1 MLANKRI
8 LVLEGSSKQVMMPY
22 KEDAYSIRVVN
33 LNIGSVELLRSKGG
47 VNDEYIITVLFRAG
61 CMG

>member
-1 MLANKRI
+1 
-8 LVLEGSSKQVMMPY
+8 MMPY
-22 KEDAYSIRVVN
+22 KGDAYSIRVVN

-47 VNDEYIITVLFRAG
+47 VNGEYIITVLFRAG